1 MLTLTLPAVESFDEV
16 KNEFVYSEETII
28 ELEHSLFSLSK
39 WEQKFEKPFLGKGGN
54 EEKTLEETIGYIQA
68 MTVTPNVPPEVYQRI
83 TNAHFQE
90 INQYIEAKMSAT
102 WFNEQPSK
110 KPSREIVTAEI
121 IYYWMSELKIPLEWE
136 HRHLNQLFTYIKVAN
151 QKNSPE
157 KKMNKRDMIAE
168 RNRINAERQAKLNTT
183 G

>member
-16 KNEFVYSEETII
+16 KNEFVYSDETII

-39 WEQKFEKPFLGKGGN
+39 WESIWEKPFLGP
-54 EEKTLEETIGYIQA
+54 EEKTAEETLGYIKA
-68 MTVTPNVPPEVYQRI
+68 MTVTPNVPPEVYQRL
-83 TNAHFQE
+83 TNVNLEE
-90 INQYIEAKMSAT
+90 INNYIEAKMSAT
-102 WFNEQPSK
+102 WF
-110 KPSREIVTAEI
+110 REPPNAKRNREVITAEI

-151 QKNSPE
+151 QKNNPDK
-157 KKMNKRDMIAE
+157 KKMNKVDMIAE
-168 RNRINAERQAKLNTT
+168 RNRINAERKAKMGTA

>member
-39 WEQKFEKPFLGKGGN
+39 WEQKFEKPFLGT

-83 TNAHFQE
+83 TNTHFQE

-102 WFNEQPSK
+102 WFNERPSTK
-110 KPSREIVTAEI
+110 RSREIVTAEI
-121 IYYWMSELKIPLEWE
+121 IYYWMGELKIPLEWE

>member
-39 WEQKFEKPFLGKGGN
+39 WEQKFEKPFLGN
-54 EEKTLEETIGYIQA
+54 EAKTTEETIGYIKA

-83 TNAHFQE
+83 TNSQFQE
-90 INQYIEAKMSAT
+90 INDYIEAKMSAT
-102 WFNEQPSK
+102 WFNERPNPK
-110 KPSREIVTAEI
+110 HSREIVTAEI
-121 IYYWMSELKIPLEWE
+121 IYYWMNELKIPLEFE
-136 HRHLNQLFTYIKVAN
+136 HRHLSHLFTMIKVAN

-157 KKMNKRDMIAE
+157 KKMNKRDMVAE
-168 RNRINAERQAKLNTT
+168 RNRINAERKAKMNTT